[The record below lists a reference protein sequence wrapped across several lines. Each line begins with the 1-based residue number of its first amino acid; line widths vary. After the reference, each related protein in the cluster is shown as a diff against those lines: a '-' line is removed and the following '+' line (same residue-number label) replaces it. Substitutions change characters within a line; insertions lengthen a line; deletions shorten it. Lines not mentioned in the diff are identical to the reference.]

1 MLEEGTIK
9 KCIEGDRG
17 AQEKLY
23 SFYAPRLHGIC
34 LRYTT
39 TMFEAEDIFQEAFVK
54 IFRQLGNY
62 KWEGSFDGWV
72 RRIVVN
78 TAIDHYKANMKKN
91 NHVHLELLEESNL
104 DYLALPHDMNDDD
117 LVLILTKLPEGY
129 RLVFNLYAIEGY
141 SHKEIAT
148 MLNITEGTSKSQL
161 SKARKYI
168 QSLLHLHGIEN
179 GTGTI

>member
-1 MLEEGTIK
+1 MLEEGIIK

-23 SFYAPRLHGIC
+23 SFYASRLHGIC

-54 IFRQLGNY
+54 IFRQLENY
-62 KWEGSFDGWV
+62 KMEGSFDGWV

-78 TAIDHYKANMKKN
+78 TAIDHFKTNQRKN
-91 NHVHLELLEESNL
+91 NHVHLELLEENNL
-104 DYLALPHDMNDDD
+104 DYISLPQDMGEED
-117 LVLILTKLPEGY
+117 LVLLLTKLPEGY
-129 RLVFNLYAIEGY
+129 RMVFNLYAIEGY
-141 SHKEIAT
+141 SHKEIAA
-148 MLNITEGTSKSQL
+148 MLEITEGTSKSQL

-168 QSLLHLHGIEN
+168 QSLLLLHSVKN

>member
-1 MLEEGTIK
+1 MLEEGIIK
-9 KCIEGDRG
+9 KCIEGDRR

-23 SFYAPRLHGIC
+23 TFYASRLHGIC

-39 TMFEAEDIFQEAFVK
+39 TEFEAEDIFQEAFVK
-54 IFRQLGNY
+54 IFRQLANY
-62 KWEGSFDGWV
+62 KMEGSFDGWV

-78 TAIDHYKANMKKN
+78 TAIDHFKANLKKN

-104 DYLALPHDMNDDD
+104 DQIALPYDMSEED
-117 LVLILTKLPEGY
+117 LVHVLNRLPEGY
-129 RLVFNLYAIEGY
+129 RMVFNLYAIEGY

-148 MLNITEGTSKSQL
+148 MLEITEGTSKSQL
-161 SKARKYI
+161 SKARKHI
-168 QSLLHLHGIEN
+168 QSLLHLHGTEH